1 VGEKSDKHLLDRRL
15 AGLAAR
21 QHGVVSRAQLVG
33 LRLSDE
39 AIRKRVVA
47 GRLHRLHRGVYA
59 VGHPAVTQQGRWLAA
74 VLACGPGA
82 VLSHGSAAQ
91 LWGLPWR
98 QKGRIDVTVPGT
110 GGRRRRRL
118 VVVHRSPMEANEV
131 VVQDRIPVTSPS
143 RTLVDLAD
151 YRRKRPLERAI
162 DEAAFLRLDST
173 GVVPRHGRRGS
184 GLLAEVLERHEPGS
198 TRTKSNLEEAMLAM
212 CREHELPPPEVNAD
226 TEGYESDFVWR
237 AQRLIVEADSR
248 AAHLT
253 QAAFEKDRLRDADLT
268 TAGWRVVRVSDTRLL
283 TRPEAVGA
291 QLRRLL

>member
-1 VGEKSDKHLLDRRL
+1 VVEKSDKGRLDRRL

-21 QHGVVSRAQLVG
+21 QHGVVARAQLVALG
-33 LRLSDE
+33 LSDE
-39 AIRKRVVA
+39 AIRKRAVA

-59 VGHPAVTQQGRWLAA
+59 VGHPAVTQHGGWMAA

-98 QKGRIDVTVPGT
+98 QKRIDVTVPGS
-110 GGRRRRRL
+110 GGRQRRR
-118 VVVHRSPMEANEV
+118 VVIVHRARLEPNEV
-131 VVQDRIPVTSPS
+131 TNRDGIPVTSPG

-151 YRRKRPLERAI
+151 YGRVRALKRAV
-162 DEAAFLRLDST
+162 DEAHFLRLDMSDMT
-173 GVVPRHGRRGS
+173 PRRGRRGS
-184 GLLAEVLERHEPGS
+184 GLVAAVLERHQPGS
-198 TRTKSNLEEAMLAM
+198 TRTKSDLEEAVLAM
-212 CREHELPPPEVNAD
+212 CSRFGLPEPEVNSD

-237 AQRLIVEADSR
+237 AARLILEADSR

-253 QAAFEKDRLRDADLT
+253 PAAFERDRLRDADLT
-268 TAGWRVVRVSDTRLL
+268 AAGWRVVRVTERRLL
-283 TRPEAVGA
+283 AQPDVVAA

>member
-1 VGEKSDKHLLDRRL
+1 MREKVDKHSVDARV
-15 AGLAAR
+15 AALAAR
-21 QHGVVSRAQLVG
+21 QHGVVSRAQLVALG
-33 LRLSDE
+33 LSDDR
-39 AIRKRVVA
+39 IFRRVVA

-59 VGHPAVTQQGRWLAA
+59 VGHPAVTQHGRWLAA
-74 VLACGPGA
+74 VLACGAGA

-98 QKGRIDVTVPGT
+98 QKGRIDVTVAGT

-118 VVVHRSPMEANEV
+118 VVVHRAPLGPGDAWTK
-131 VVQDRIPVTSPS
+131 DGIPATSPS

-151 YRRKRPLERAI
+151 YRRRRPLERAI

-173 GVVPRHGRRGS
+173 GVASRQGRRGS
-184 GLLAEVLERHEPGS
+184 GLLAEVLARHEPGS
-198 TRTKSNLEEAMLAM
+198 TRTKSDLEEAMLAL
-212 CREHELPPPEVNAD
+212 CRRHGLRQPAVNAD

-237 AQRLIVEADSR
+237 AERLIVEADSR

-253 QAAFEKDRLRDADLT
+253 QAAFEKDRLRDADLIA
-268 TAGWRVVRVSDTRLL
+268 AGWRVVRVTEKRLL
-283 TRPEAVGA
+283 TRPDELAR